1 MAHRL
6 TEFEA
11 ILLELCQASLAVPEK
26 GPVVPACAQL
36 IQDVASQGREEFA
49 GQHTQT
55 PGPSEYRLN
64 GAGLK
69 LLYEV
74 ESYRDGEDTHIYV
87 ANLRI
92 GGDQVEEYPA
102 FVWAAERILQPVAG
116 LVSGSD
122 VARRAG

>member
-1 MAHRL
+1 MSHRL
-6 TEFEA
+6 SEFES
-11 ILLELCQASLAVPEK
+11 ILLELCRASLAVPEK
-26 GPVVPACAQL
+26 GSVVPACAQL
-36 IQDVASQGREEFA
+36 IQEVVAQGREEFA

-87 ANLRI
+87 AKLRI
-92 GGDQVEEYPA
+92 GGDQVEDYPA
-102 FVWAAERILQPVAG
+102 FVRAAERTLQPVAG
-116 LVSGSD
+116 SVSGSD